1 MWNPTRV
8 LTLAAGIAS
17 VFAAV
22 VLILYKALPGPHGAL
37 DYLVIGTAATLT
49 SLLALFLILLKTW
62 VKDPEVFYR
71 RRRR

>member
-1 MWNPTRV
+1 MWSPTRV
-8 LTLAAGIAS
+8 LALGAGVTS

-22 VLILYKALPGPHGAL
+22 VLILYKALPGPHGAI